1 MKESMIRNMTEG
13 PLFRH
18 LVVYSV
24 PIIIGNILQSLYNV
38 VDMLIVGN
46 YVGAGGLS
54 AAGIGGL
61 MQMLIMMM
69 GMGLSF
75 GGQILLSQQVGA
87 GEKESMRHTIGT
99 LLSIALISAVVLG
112 VAGLALTDWLLKI
125 LNTPPAV
132 WEDTRQYYRICCYGV
147 IFVYGYNSLGSILR
161 GLGESKLPTVFVAIA
176 SILNILL
183 DYLFVARMGMGVA
196 GAALA
201 TVIAQG
207 VSFLFSLIYLIL
219 HRASF
224 GFDFR
229 PESFRIRKRTLIA
242 ILKISAPMM
251 GFTLVMSLSTM
262 FINSNI
268 NVYGVAAS
276 AVDSIGSKLFMV
288 CNCVVMGVYSGG
300 AAIIGQCF
308 GAGLPERIK
317 KAFLMTLWLSLL
329 CWAVVAVLI
338 NLFPTRIFGFFT
350 DDADVLS
357 MARRFMGIEA
367 LVFLGMALAGGPFAL
382 FEGLG
387 RTDLEMWAGILE
399 NLLVKVLASLALAR
413 VMGVYGYWLGMAVAG
428 FTTPICGFIW
438 YWSGRWRKQKRFT
451 AAEAAEQ

>member
-1 MKESMIRNMTEG
+1 MKDSMIRDMTQG

-69 GMGLSF
+69 GMGMSF

-87 GEKESMRHTIGT
+87 REKDSIRHTIGT
-99 LLSIALISAVVLG
+99 LLSITFLAAVVLG
-112 VAGLALTDWLLKI
+112 VLGLALTDWLLKV

-132 WEDTRQYYRICCYGV
+132 WEDTRRYYRICCYG
-147 IFVYGYNSLGSILR
+147 ILFVYGYNGLGSILR
-161 GLGESKLPTVFVAIA
+161 GLGESKLPTVFVAVA
-176 SILNILL
+176 SGLNIVL
-183 DYLFVARMGMGVA
+183 DWVLVARVGMGVA

-201 TVIAQG
+201 TVISQG
-207 VSFLFSLIYLIL
+207 ASFLFSLVYLIL
-219 HRASF
+219 HREAF

-229 PESFRIRKRTLIA
+229 PESFRIRKRTLLA
-242 ILKISAPMM
+242 ILRISAPMM

-268 NVYGVAAS
+268 NIYGVAAS
-276 AVDSIGSKLFMV
+276 AVDSIGNKLFMV

-308 GAGLPERIK
+308 GAGLMDRIR

-338 NLFPTRIFGFFT
+338 TLFPTQIFGFFT
-350 DDADVLS
+350 DDGEVLS
-357 MARRFMGIEA
+357 MARYFMLIEA
-367 LVFLGMALAGGPFAL
+367 LMFLGMALAGGPFAL

-399 NLLVKVLASLALAR
+399 NLLVKVLVSMALAK
-413 VMGVYGYWLGMAVAG
+413 VLGVYGYWLGMAIAG
-428 FTTPICGFIW
+428 FTTPLCGFLW
-438 YWSGRWRKQKRFT
+438 YWSGRWRKQKRMDT
-451 AAEAAEQ
+451 AEV

>member
-1 MKESMIRNMTEG
+1 MKETMIRDMTKG
-13 PLFRH
+13 PLFRQ
-18 LVVYSV
+18 LVAYSV
-24 PIIIGNILQSLYNV
+24 PIIVGNILQSLYNV

-46 YVGAGGLS
+46 YVGAGGLA

-61 MQMLIMMM
+61 MQMIVMMT
-69 GMGLSF
+69 GMALSF

-87 GEKESMRHTIGT
+87 GEKENIRRTIGT
-99 LLSIALISAVVLG
+99 LLSITLLSAVVLG
-112 VAGLALTDWLLKI
+112 IAGLLLTDWMMKI

-132 WEDTRQYYRICCYGV
+132 WEDTRRYYRICCYGI
-147 IFVYGYNSLGSILR
+147 IFVYGYNGLGSILR
-161 GLGESKLPTVFVAIA
+161 GLGEARLPTVFVAIA
-176 SILNILL
+176 SVLNIIL
-183 DYLFVARMGMGVA
+183 DYVLVARTSMGVA

-219 HRASF
+219 HRDSF
-224 GFDFR
+224 GFDFKLA
-229 PESFRIRKRTLIA
+229 SFRIGKRTLMA

-276 AVDSIGSKLFMV
+276 AVDSIGNKMFMV

-308 GAGLPERIK
+308 GAQLPERIK

-329 CWAVVAVLI
+329 CWAVVAVFLVA
-338 NLFPTRIFGFFT
+338 FPRQIFGFFT
-350 DDADVLS
+350 DDGDVLG
-357 MARRFMGIEA
+357 MAKTFMWIEA
-367 LVFLGMALAGGPFAL
+367 LMFLGMALAGGPFAL

-399 NLLVKVLASLALAR
+399 NLVVKVLVSVAIAK

-428 FTTPICGFIW
+428 FTTPVCGFLW
-438 YWSGRWRKQKRFT
+438 YWSGRWKKQKRSVIDVN
-451 AAEAAEQ
+451 E

>member
-1 MKESMIRNMTEG
+1 MKETMIRDMTKG
-13 PLFRH
+13 PLFKQ
-18 LVVYSV
+18 LVAYSV
-24 PIIIGNILQSLYNV
+24 PIIVGNILQSLYNV

-46 YVGAGGLS
+46 YVGAGGLA

-61 MQMLIMMM
+61 MQMIVMMT
-69 GMGLSF
+69 GMALSF

-87 GEKESMRHTIGT
+87 GEKENIKKTIGT
-99 LLSIALISAVVLG
+99 LLSITFLSAVVLG
-112 VAGLALTDWLLKI
+112 ILGLVLTDWMMKI
-125 LNTPPAV
+125 LNTPPEV
-132 WEDTRQYYRICCYGV
+132 WDDTRRYYRTCCFGV
-147 IFVYGYNSLGSILR
+147 IFVYGYNGLGSILR
-161 GLGESKLPTVFVAIA
+161 GLGQSKLPTVFVAIA
-176 SILNILL
+176 SVLNIIL
-183 DYLFVARMGMGVA
+183 DYVFVARTSMGVA

-207 VSFLFSLIYLIL
+207 VSFIFSLIYLIL
-219 HRASF
+219 HRDSF

-229 PESFRIRKRTLIA
+229 PASFRIGKRTLAA

-276 AVDSIGSKLFMV
+276 AVDSIGNKLFMV

-308 GAGLPERIK
+308 GAQLPERIK

-329 CWAVVAVLI
+329 CWAVVAVILVA
-338 NLFPTRIFGFFT
+338 FPRQIFGFFT
-350 DDADVLS
+350 DDADVLA
-357 MARRFMGIEA
+357 MATKFMLIEA
-367 LVFLGMALAGGPFAL
+367 LMFLGMALAGGPFAL

-399 NLLVKVLASLALAR
+399 NIVVKVLVSLAMAKI
-413 VMGVYGYWLGMAVAG
+413 MGVYGYWLGMAIAG
-428 FTTPICGFIW
+428 FTTPLCGFLW
-438 YWSGRWRKQKRFT
+438 YWSGRWKKQKRSVIDVS
-451 AAEAAEQ
+451 E